1 MAKKNGKRIKRAVRQ
16 RKAVIMCA
24 RKLVKGGANKAMAF
38 RLCRNDP
45 KYTVKDYWAQLSML
59 L

>member
-24 RKLVKGGANKAMAF
+24 RKLVKGGANKAMAL

-45 KYTVKDYWAQLSML
+45 KYTVKDYWA
-59 L
+59 